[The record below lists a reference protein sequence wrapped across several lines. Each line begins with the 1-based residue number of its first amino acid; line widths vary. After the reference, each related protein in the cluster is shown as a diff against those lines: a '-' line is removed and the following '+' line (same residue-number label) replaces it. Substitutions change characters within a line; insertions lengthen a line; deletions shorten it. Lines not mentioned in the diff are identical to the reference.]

1 MYFLSGPAPNALQEA
16 TVKLIDSDTCNRE
29 EVYDGDITPRMLCAG
44 YLEGGVDACQVIV
57 AEN

>member
-1 MYFLSGPAPNALQEA
+1 M
-16 TVKLIDSDTCNRE
+16 KLIDSDTCNRK

>member
-1 MYFLSGPAPNALQEA
+1 M
-16 TVKLIDSDTCNRE
+16 KLIDSDTCNRE